1 MPAGTPRNP
10 SVATAAKS
18 MSKLAKQAGL
28 RRLRSRVKRSVMVRQ
43 ALYRPY
49 REDRPTID
57 PAVAAELRL
66 GFADEVL
73 RLDSLL
79 GRPVA
84 ATWQYV
90 GSPEVVGDG
99 ARTTAGQ

>member
-1 MPAGTPRNP
+1 
-10 SVATAAKS
+10 
-18 MSKLAKQAGL
+18 
-28 RRLRSRVKRSVMVRQ
+28 
-43 ALYRPY
+43 
-49 REDRPTID
+49 
-57 PAVAAELRL
+57 VAAELRL
-66 GFADEVL
+66 RFADEVL

-84 ATWQYV
+84 ATWGYA

>member
-1 MPAGTPRNP
+1 
-10 SVATAAKS
+10 

-84 ATWQYV
+84 ATWGYA
-90 GSPEVVGDG
+90 GLAPGGGGRREDDG
-99 ARTTAGQ
+99 GPVREPTTGRGR